1 MRITFRQLRA
11 FVTTAHLNSF
21 VDAARALHI
30 TQAALSNSVREL
42 ESAVGFRLLER
53 TTRRVRLSREGEQL
67 LPHAVHALDALKQI
81 EQSAAQLRER
91 HQIVK
96 IATSRLVGW
105 SLMTRIY
112 HDFHAA
118 YPDVRLTPVDVKVD
132 DIRASVEQGQVDLAI
147 STHSP
152 VAEHVIATPLFQSR
166 ICVVCPPRH
175 PLARRKRL
183 RWKEIVDEP
192 LIFVGNLPLL
202 HLARQLGPEFRFSQ
216 VRQVGDTTAALSL
229 VAAGMGLAVC
239 PGFVEP
245 ATRVHQLKVVEL
257 GAPVVSRQYS
267 LFVDSRRADIEG
279 VRRFCDFVRE
289 YFAKVGKG
297 HVEDAAGEVF

>member
-11 FVTTAHLNSF
+11 FVSTAQLNSF
-21 VDAARALHI
+21 VEAARALHI
-30 TQAALSNSVREL
+30 TQAALSNAVREL
-42 ESAVGFRLLER
+42 EDAVGFRLLER
-53 TTRRVRLSREGEQL
+53 TTRRVRLSQEGEQF
-67 LPHAVHALDALKQI
+67 LPHAIHALDALKQI
-81 EQSAAQLRER
+81 EQCAAELRG
-91 HQIVK
+91 HHHVVK

-118 YPDVRLTPVDVKVD
+118 HPDVRLTPVDVKVD
-132 DIRASVEQGQVDLAI
+132 DIRTSVEQGYVDLAI

-152 VAEHVIATPLFQSR
+152 VAEHVLAIPLFHSR
-166 ICVVCPPRH
+166 ICVVCPQNH
-175 PLARRKRL
+175 PLAHRKRL
-183 RWKEIVDEP
+183 RWREIVDEP

-202 HLARQLGPEFRFSQ
+202 HLSKQLGPGYRFSQ

-245 ATRVHQLKVVEL
+245 ATRVHQLKVLKVE
-257 GAPVVSRQYS
+257 GPAVSRPYS
-267 LFVDSRRADIEG
+267 LFVDSRRSSNAG
-279 VRRFCDFVRE
+279 VKRFSEFVLE
-289 YFAKVGKG
+289 YFARVGQR
-297 HVEDAAGEVF
+297 HVEDAPREVF